1 MNLNKVYLIGRVAGD
16 IELLNTPTGKKV
28 CRFSLAT
35 SRNWK
40 GANGEKKEETNFHNV
55 VLWEKLAEIVSTY
68 SAKGSLLMVEGR
80 IQNRSYDDKEG
91 KKRYVTEIIGENIQL
106 GPKSSNASNSSAP
119 KEGVKK
125 QKEEEVEEELPVID
139 EEEIDI
145 KDIPF

>member
-16 IELLNTPTGKKV
+16 IELLNTQSGKKV
-28 CRFSLAT
+28 CRFSIAT

-40 GANGEKKEETNFHNV
+40 GADGEKKEETNFHNI
-55 VLWEKLAEIVSTY
+55 VLWEKLAEIVSKY
-68 SAKGSLLMVEGR
+68 AAKGSLLMVEGR

-91 KKRYVTEIIGENIQL
+91 KKRYITEIIGENIQL
-106 GPKSSNASNSSAP
+106 GPKSSNPSGFTPSKSKP
-119 KEGVKK
+119 K
-125 QKEEEVEEELPVID
+125 EEVEEELPVID

>member
-16 IELLNTPTGKKV
+16 IELLNTQSGKKV

-40 GANGEKKEETNFHNV
+40 GAGGEKKEETNFHNI

-68 SAKGSLLMVEGR
+68 AAKGSLLMIEGR
-80 IQNRSYDDKEG
+80 IQNRSYEDKEG
-91 KKRYVTEIIGENIQL
+91 KKRYITEIIGENIQL
-106 GPKSSNASNSSAP
+106 GPKSSNTSSP
-119 KEGVKK
+119 SKEGVKK
-125 QKEEEVEEELPVID
+125 QKTEEVEEELPVID